1 MSMQRRQDDKALKPV
16 GLALAAVVAGIAAP
30 AGAQGALAEQ
40 PMTRAHA
47 EDPSNHPRFEEDA
60 SMIVGRSAP
69 VEPFAERAPAAQ
81 GNLFDL

>member
-30 AGAQGALAEQ
+30 AGAHGALVEQ
-40 PMTRAHA
+40 PLTRAHA
-47 EDPSNHPRFEEDA
+47 DDPSNHAGFEEDA

-69 VEPFAERAPAAQ
+69 VEPFADPTPAAQ